1 MTATDTNPRT
11 GSVPTPDIARALPQI
26 DPAGMRVVW
35 LLLIAG
41 FVAILNETTM
51 SIAIPHLNVDLGVPP
66 ELGQWLTS
74 AFMLTMAVVIPT
86 TGFLLQRLTTRQ
98 AFLLAMS
105 LFTAGTAIAMVAPG
119 FEVLLIGRI
128 VQAAGT
134 AITMPLLM
142 TTVMSVVPAHARGR
156 IMGRVGIVISLAPAI
171 GPTLAGV
178 LLQVANWRWI
188 FGVVLPIAVIALI
201 IGAKLMTNL
210 GETNKAPLDVLSV
223 ILSAFAFGGLVYG
236 LSQIGGSHGSKSPAM
251 PEGAA
256 GAMIAAAVVLL
267 GLFVWRQIAL
277 QKKDDALLD
286 LRVFRAR
293 NFTLSI
299 VVMGIL
305 SLAMFGTFT
314 ALPLYMQDV
323 LRLDSV
329 TAGLVVLP
337 GAVAMGLLG
346 PVIGRIYDA
355 KGVAILLIPGTALV
369 ALVMGFYATLTES
382 TPVWALV
389 VAQITMSVG
398 MAMSFTP
405 LFSASLGSLA
415 PKLYSHGSAVLNTLQ
430 QVAGAAGVAVL
441 ITTMASVSA
450 SREAAGIA
458 ELAAGAAGARAAFL
472 FSAIVAALAVVAAVF
487 VRKPEDSSEGF
498 HGGH

>member
-236 LSQIGGSHGSKSPAM
+236 LSQIGGSHGSDSPAM

-256 GAMIAAAVVLL
+256 GVMIAAAVVLL

-346 PVIGRIYDA
+346 PIIGRIYDA

-405 LFSASLGSLA
+405 LFSASLGALA

-450 SREAAGIA
+450 SREAAGVA

-487 VRKPEDSSEGF
+487 VRKPEDSPEGF

>member
-1 MTATDTNPRT
+1 MTATDTTPHT
-11 GSVPTPDIARALPQI
+11 GSVPTPPAAPDV

-35 LLLIAG
+35 LLLIAA

-98 AFLLAMS
+98 SFLLAMS
-105 LFTAGTAIAMVAPG
+105 LFSAGTLLALVAPG
-119 FEVLLIGRI
+119 FWVLLLGRI

-134 AITMPLLM
+134 AIVMPLLM
-142 TTVMSVVPAHARGR
+142 TTVMRVVPAHARGR

-178 LLQVANWRWI
+178 LLDIANWRWI
-188 FGVVLPIAVIALI
+188 FGVVLPIAIVALI

-210 GETNKAPLDVLSV
+210 GETTRAPLDVLSV
-223 ILSAFAFGGLVYG
+223 VLSALAFGGIVFG
-236 LSQIGGSHGSKSPAM
+236 LSQAGGGSHGAEATAVMPA
-251 PEGAA
+251 GVAF
-256 GAMIAAAVVLL
+256 GIIGGAVVML
-267 GLFVWRQIAL
+267 GLFIWRQIAL
-277 QKKDDALLD
+277 QRVDDALLD
-286 LRVFRAR
+286 LRVFASR
-293 NFTLSI
+293 NFTFAI

-323 LRLDSV
+323 AQL
-329 TAGLVVLP
+329 TATEAGLVVLP
-337 GAVAMGLLG
+337 GAIMMGLLG

-355 KGVAILLIPGTALV
+355 RGARVLLIPGTILV
-369 ALVMGFYATLTES
+369 AGVMIFYSMLTEF

-389 VAQITMSVG
+389 VAQITMSIG

-405 LFSASLGSLA
+405 LFSASLGSLQ
-415 PKLYSHGSAVLNTLQ
+415 PRLYSHGSAVLNTLQ

-450 SREAAGIA
+450 SRQAAGVA

-472 FSAIVAALAVVAAVF
+472 FSAIVAVIAVAAAFF
-487 VRKPEDSSEGF
+487 VRKPEEQPGQEF